1 MATRECLPARFR
13 SLVLGDLLGCAL
25 AIVGPNAWLLVIE
38 VAFVALFY
46 AVWGTQMLLGT
57 LLAGVTGLLVT
68 VLSFSSEQGK
78 WTFQSILRVNQA
90 VSTAM
95 RSTFY
100 PGRGSGWL
108 RLPRP
113 EQCGDGDRKGD
124 AGVILECNHDEQI
137 NLEYNEIA

>member
-13 SLVLGDLLGCAL
+13 SLVLSDLLGCAL
-25 AIVGPNAWLLVIE
+25 AVFGPNAWLLVIE

-46 AVWGTQMLLGT
+46 VVWGTQMLLV
-57 LLAGVTGLLVT
+57 A

-113 EQCGDGDRKGD
+113 ERCGDVDKEG
-124 AGVILECNHDEQI
+124 
-137 NLEYNEIA
+137 